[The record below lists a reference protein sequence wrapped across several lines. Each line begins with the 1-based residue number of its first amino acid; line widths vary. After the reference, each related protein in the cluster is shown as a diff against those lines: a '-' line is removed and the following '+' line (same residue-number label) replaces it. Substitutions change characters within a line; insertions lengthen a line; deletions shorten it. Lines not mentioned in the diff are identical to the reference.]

1 MVSPIDQD
9 WNPGGYDRFRGLR
22 LRPALDLLRA
32 VGSVPDGPVTD
43 LGCGS
48 GAAGPVL
55 RARFGAREITGVDRS
70 PAMLDKARETGSYD
84 ELLQADVADWGPDQV
99 QSLIFCN
106 AVLHWLGDHARLI
119 PRLADQ
125 LAPGGVLAVQVPG
138 MNDAPS
144 HATWRVL
151 TGRAEDGPGILA
163 PRAYREILQPLGESD
178 IWETRYFQ
186 TLPASDE
193 GHPVRMFTQSTYG
206 RPFLDALNDA
216 ARANLCR
223 RYDAEM
229 ATHYPLERDGSVLFP
244 FRRVFFLLR
253 RPG

>member
-1 MVSPIDQD
+1 MVSRSEND
-9 WNPGGYDRFRGLR
+9 WNPGAYDRFRGLR

-32 VGSVPDGPVTD
+32 VGAVPDGPVTD

-55 RARFGAREITGVDRS
+55 RARFGARVIIGVDRS
-70 PAMLDKARETGSYD
+70 PAMLDQVRESGAYD
-84 ELLQADVADWGPDQV
+84 ELLQADVAGWVPDQR

-106 AVLHWLGDHARLI
+106 AVLQWLGDHATLI
-119 PRLADQ
+119 PRLAEQ

-144 HATWRVL
+144 HATWREL

-163 PRAYREILQPLGESD
+163 PRAYREILQPLGEAE
-178 IWETRYFQ
+178 IWETRYYQ
-186 TLPASDE
+186 TLPASDD

-206 RPFLDALNDA
+206 KPFLEGLDGA
-216 ARANLCR
+216 ARADLCR
-223 RYDAEM
+223 DYDAAM
-229 ATHYPLERDGSVLFP
+229 ASHYPLERDGSVLFP

-253 RPG
+253 RPS